1 MNARSESLAL
11 EKQALLMRSA
21 LCRLRLRRETHMLR
35 AQLSWKRALAATVA
49 APEVREVAF
58 GLAISLAG
66 LGRTARVLMLA
77 TRALFI
83 AKLVRVAI
91 GYVRGNRETGR
102 VRYRTDD
109 AAIGA

>member
-1 MNARSESLAL
+1 MNARVESLAH

-21 LCRLRLRRETHMLR
+21 LCRLRLRREAHMLR

-49 APEVREVAF
+49 APEMREVAF
-58 GLAISLAG
+58 GLAVSLAG

-77 TRALFI
+77 TRVLFI
-83 AKLVRVAI
+83 TKLVRVAI
-91 GYVRGNRETGR
+91 GYVRGPSETGR
-102 VRYRTDD
+102 VRHRTDD